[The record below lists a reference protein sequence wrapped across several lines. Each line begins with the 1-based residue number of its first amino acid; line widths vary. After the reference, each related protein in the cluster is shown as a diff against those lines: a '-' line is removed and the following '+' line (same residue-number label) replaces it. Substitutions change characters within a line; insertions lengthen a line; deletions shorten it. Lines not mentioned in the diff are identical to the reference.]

1 MGLLDKFKNNQSQPV
16 NESNNNSELAVDDL
30 DAITAGYMD
39 RKTAIEN
46 EIERL
51 SKELNNPAND
61 ANYRVAVYKQIEK
74 LQEELQDFQISNR
87 VR

>member
-1 MGLLDKFKNNQSQPV
+1 MVFFNRNNQSQSTY
-16 NESNNNSELAVDDL
+16 ENNDIELDDL
-30 DAITAGYMD
+30 ENITAGTMD

-46 EIERL
+46 EIEKL

-61 ANYRVAVYKQIEK
+61 ANYRVYLYKQIEK
-74 LQEELQDFQISNR
+74 LQEELQDFQMSNR